1 MRMGKKNFTLIEL
14 LVVIAIIAILA
25 GMLLPALNSARNKA
39 RAISCTSSMKTIGL
53 YFIFY
58 TQAKDGFWP
67 NGGVANYTLYQQ
79 MSDAG
84 IIKENSQLG
93 AANLVNSE
101 WVLGKTKVIC
111 PDMLS
116 NLSVRIRCYA
126 YNTWSFKTDN
136 MGTGGWASGSDAYYV
151 KESRIK
157 MPTGIVSMLETN
169 PLHAGSIAMN
179 NYQGETYFTFK
190 NHNNAANF
198 LFADG
203 HAALK
208 PYSFM
213 GAPNGNNWTLF
224 IKRTAV
230 LGNPY

>member
-1 MRMGKKNFTLIEL
+1 MPF
-14 LVVIAIIAILA
+14 VVIAIIAILA

-53 YFIFY
+53 YFTFY

-67 NGGVANYTLYQQ
+67 NGASINDYYFYTQLI
-79 MSDAG
+79 DAG
-84 IIKENSQLG
+84 IIKSKAEVGNITEQVGGKWELFT
-93 AANLVNSE
+93 A
-101 WVLGKTKVIC
+101 KTKVYC

-116 NLSVRIRCYA
+116 NYSTRIRCYA
-126 YNTWSFKTDN
+126 YNYTDQAAKP
-136 MGTGGWASGSDAYYV
+136 GTGGTNGGLYI

-157 MPTGIVSMLETN
+157 SPTGIVTMFETSPLANGPISMN
-169 PLHAGSIAMN
+169 GYHNDSS
-179 NYQGETYFTFK
+179 FTFR
-190 NHNNAANF
+190 NHNNSANF

-213 GAPNGNNWTLF
+213 GVPGNSAPKWSKFYDRVN
-224 IKRTAV
+224 V
-230 LGNPY
+230 LGNPF

>member
-1 MRMGKKNFTLIEL
+1 MRMGKRNFTLIEL

-53 YFIFY
+53 YFTFY

-67 NGGVANYTLYQQ
+67 NGASINNYTFYQQ

-84 IIKENSQLG
+84 ITTENSQLG
-93 AANLVNSE
+93 AANQVNSE

-111 PDMLS
+111 PDLLS

-126 YNTWSFKTDN
+126 YNYSD
-136 MGTGGWASGSDAYYV
+136 MAAQPGTGGTQAGLYI
-151 KESRIK
+151 KESRIL
-157 MPTGIVSMLETN
+157 MPTGIVSMFETT
-169 PLHAGSIAMN
+169 PHGQGQVSMN
-179 NYQGETYFTFK
+179 NYQGETYFTFR

-224 IKRTAV
+224 RKRTNV
-230 LGNPY
+230 LGNPN